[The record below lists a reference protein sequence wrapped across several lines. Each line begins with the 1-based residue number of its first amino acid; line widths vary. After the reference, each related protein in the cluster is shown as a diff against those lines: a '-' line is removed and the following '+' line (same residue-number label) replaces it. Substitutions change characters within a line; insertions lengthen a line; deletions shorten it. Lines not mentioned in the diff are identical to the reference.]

1 MTLEQFWPRC
11 LHHLHNT
18 LPEKQYQT
26 WIAPLSVGESDAGEW
41 VVYAPS
47 VFVLNMLRQT
57 YAPQIR
63 SLMQQWLPEN
73 PPTLLLQKGRG
84 RQYERAAGETDAV
97 NTNAAIAGMRSAF
110 DAMEGR
116 VEEKTEQAIAS
127 AAAPAELAELEL
139 KDQRSAVDIVA
150 ARLHQI
156 LANETGGEKNSAGK
170 AETPSP
176 AKPAAAKKS
185 SKPKTAAEEEQQ
197 QWYEQSNLSPDYTFE
212 SLVEGKGNR
221 LAVAAGQSIAESLGK
236 SQYNPFF
243 LYGSTGLG
251 KTHLVQAI
259 GNRVLA
265 LNPRAKVRYMH
276 SDDYLR
282 NMMSSFRNNAYEAFK
297 QQYKQYDLLI
307 IDDIQFIKGKE
318 RTMEEFFHLYNH
330 FHSHKKQ
337 IILTCDV
344 LPTLI
349 EELDERLKSRFSW
362 GLTLELEPPEL
373 EMRVQILQKKAAL
386 SAADLSEEAAFF
398 IAKHIRSNVRE
409 LEGAFNRVLAR
420 SQFTGKPIDQALA
433 ADALKDIVASKHKL
447 ITPELIIA
455 TVGKYYGVKDS
466 DLIGKKRNQNIVRP
480 RQIAMNLC
488 KDLTDLSLS
497 AIGEAFGKRDHSTV
511 INAVEKAGQLREKQP
526 ELAKD
531 YEKLL
536 ILIKN

>member
-1 MTLEQFWPRC
+1 MTLEQFWLRC
-11 LHHLHNT
+11 LHHLHHT
-18 LPEKQYQT
+18 LPEQQYQT
-26 WIAPLSVGESDAGEW
+26 WIAPLSVGEGAAGEW

-47 VFVLNMLRQT
+47 VFALNMLRQT
-57 YAPQIR
+57 YAAQIR
-63 SLMQQWLPEN
+63 SLIQQWLPEN
-73 PPTLLLQKGRG
+73 PPILLLQKGQG
-84 RQYERAAGETDAV
+84 RHYDMAAADSGAARAAATG
-97 NTNAAIAGMRSAF
+97 
-110 DAMEGR
+110 
-116 VEEKTEQAIAS
+116 KP
-127 AAAPAELAELEL
+127 APAKPKKTAPPPPPAESNA
-139 KDQRSAVDIVA
+139 QRSAVDIVA

-156 LANETGGEKNSAGK
+156 QTNDAGGEKNHSGA
-170 AETPSP
+170 AEAPAT
-176 AKPAAAKKS
+176 AKPAAAPKS
-185 SKPKTAAEEEQQ
+185 SKPKTAAEEQQQ
-197 QWYEQSNLSPDYTFE
+197 QWYEQSHLSPDYTFDN
-212 SLVEGKGNR
+212 LVEGKGNR

-282 NMMSSFRNNAYEAFK
+282 SMMSSFRNNAYDAFK

-386 SAADLSEEAAFF
+386 SGADLSEEAAFF

-466 DLIGKKRNQNIVRP
+466 DLTGKKRTQSIVRP

-511 INAVEKAGQLREKQP
+511 INAVEKAGRLREEQP

>member
-97 NTNAAIAGMRSAF
+97 NTNAAIAERPAF

-116 VEEKTEQAIAS
+116 VKEKTEQAIAS
-127 AAAPAELAELEL
+127 AAAPAELAEL

-156 LANETGGEKNSAGK
+156 LANETGGEKTGAGK

-185 SKPKTAAEEEQQ
+185 SKPKTAAEEEQR

>member
-11 LHHLHNT
+11 LHHLHHT

-26 WIAPLSVGESDAGEW
+26 WIAPLSVGEGPAGEW

-47 VFVLNMLRQT
+47 VFALNMLRQS
-57 YAPQIR
+57 YAAQIQHLIR
-63 SLMQQWLPEN
+63 QWLPEN
-73 PPTLLLQKGRG
+73 PPPLLLQQGQGRRYDMAAEAASG
-84 RQYERAAGETDAV
+84 AEPPTEPAQTPAPARAAKP
-97 NTNAAIAGMRSAF
+97 AASP
-110 DAMEGR
+110 E
-116 VEEKTEQAIAS
+116 
-127 AAAPAELAELEL
+127 
-139 KDQRSAVDIVA
+139 QRSAADIVA
-150 ARLHQI
+150 ARLKT
-156 LANETGGEKNSAGK
+156 LAGDNGG
-170 AETPSP
+170 
-176 AKPAAAKKS
+176 KPAAAPAKPTAPS
-185 SKPKTAAEEEQQ
+185 AKPKTAAEERQQ
-197 QWYEQSNLSPDYTFE
+197 QWYEQSNLSPEYTFDN
-212 SLVEGKGNR
+212 LVEGKGNR

-282 NMMSSFRNNAYEAFK
+282 SMMSSFRNNAYEAFK

-386 SAADLSEEAAFF
+386 SGAELSEEAAFF
-398 IAKHIRSNVRE
+398 IAQHIRSNVRE

-420 SQFTGKPIDQALA
+420 SHFTGKPINQDLA

-466 DLIGKKRNQNIVRP
+466 DLTGKKRTQSIVRP

>member
-26 WIAPLSVGESDAGEW
+26 WIAPLSVGEGAAGEW

-57 YAPQIR
+57 YAAQIR

-73 PPTLLLQKGRG
+73 PPALLLQKGQG
-84 RQYERAAGETDAV
+84 RRYDMAAAETDEGEPP
-97 NTNAAIAGMRSAF
+97 AATIA
-110 DAMEGR
+110 EP
-116 VEEKTEQAIAS
+116 QPAS
-127 AAAPAELAELEL
+127 ASTIEIDSGTAPTATAAEPN
-139 KDQRSAVDIVA
+139 DQRSAADIVA

-156 LANETGGEKNSAGK
+156 LASEAGSEKKTANTAP
-170 AETPSP
+170 AQTP

-185 SKPKTAAEEEQQ
+185 SKAKTAAEEQQ
-197 QWYEQSNLSPDYTFE
+197 QPWYEQNNLSPDYTFDN
-212 SLVEGKGNR
+212 LVEGKGNR

-282 NMMSSFRNNAYEAFK
+282 SMMSSFRNNAYDAFK

-386 SAADLSEEAAFF
+386 SGADLSEEAAFF